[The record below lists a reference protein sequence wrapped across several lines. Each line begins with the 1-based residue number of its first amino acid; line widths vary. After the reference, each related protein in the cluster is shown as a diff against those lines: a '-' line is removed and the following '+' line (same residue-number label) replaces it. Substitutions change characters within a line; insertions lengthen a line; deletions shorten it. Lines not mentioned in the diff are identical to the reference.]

1 MKIAS
6 VREFRDRATTMFRSK
21 EPILIMRRGKLA
33 GIFFPQPGQTI
44 PIELKREL
52 YPVLSAEIARQF
64 KKRGVTAK
72 DVLKDF
78 KEWRRQRRE
87 AGSRR

>member
-6 VREFRDRATTMFRSK
+6 VREFRDRATKMLRSK
-21 EPILIMRRGKLA
+21 EPILVMRRGKLA
-33 GIFFPQPGQTI
+33 GVFFPQPGQTI

-52 YPVLSAEIARQF
+52 YPILSAEVARQL
-64 KKRGVTAK
+64 KKRGVTEKNLQA
-72 DVLKDF
+72 DF

-87 AGSRR
+87 AGS